1 MKVAIAG
8 CRNYTNYEEAEI
20 FISSSIPPDTHITIL
35 SGGCRG
41 ADALGEQYAKK
52 HGYDIVRFPALWNK
66 YGRAAGIVRSKEI
79 ANTADVIICFWDGK
93 STGTKF
99 LIEYANKLNKVIHIY
114 PTAPDTDQQ
123 K

>member
-1 MKVAIAG
+1 MKIAVAG
-8 CRNYTNYEEAEI
+8 SRHYTDYEEAVEYI
-20 FISSSIPPDTHITIL
+20 DRCIHNLAKDEEVIIL

-93 STGTKF
+93 STGTRF
-99 LIEYANKLNKVIHIY
+99 LIEYANKLNKVIHIH
-114 PTAPDTDQQ
+114 PTAPDTN
-123 K
+123 